1 MNRPKGYSIT
11 PHTHNKVQ
19 RQIEDTQEV
28 LFIKSGKVRFDFYN
42 DAQHYLQSRILNK
55 GDVVLLACGSHGF
68 EILEPSEIIE
78 VKQGPFVGEQDKIRF
93 EPNLPEQLDF
103 GSSNG

>member
-1 MNRPKGYSIT
+1 M
-11 PHTHNKVQ
+11 
-19 RQIEDTQEV
+19 
-28 LFIKSGKVRFDFYN
+28 
-42 DAQHYLQSRILNK
+42 
-55 GDVVLLACGSHGF
+55 LLACGSHGF